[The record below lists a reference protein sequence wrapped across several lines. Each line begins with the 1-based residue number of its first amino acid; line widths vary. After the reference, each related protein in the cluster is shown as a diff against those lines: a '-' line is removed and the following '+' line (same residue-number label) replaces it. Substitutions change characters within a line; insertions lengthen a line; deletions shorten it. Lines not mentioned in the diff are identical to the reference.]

1 MVMGFQHNSENDISE
16 CEPDLRKRLSE
27 RDFRRLSE
35 TISSECGI
43 KMPGSKK
50 IMLEARLRKRLKAL
64 NIESYKNYCNYL
76 FSPHG
81 MKHELLQMIDVVT
94 TNKTDFFREGRHFD
108 YLITTV
114 IPDLTVKYN
123 AGIVKKLLVWS
134 AGCSTGEEPYTIAM
148 LLNEFRERREDF
160 NFEIVATDISTR
172 ALRKAAQGIYEKDR
186 VETVPAVL
194 RKKYLMRSKDKEK
207 SLVRIIP
214 ELRQTVTFRRLNFMS
229 TDYEFGDRI
238 DIIFCRNVFIY
249 FNRQTQESLLRRFYD
264 HLVPGGYL
272 FMGHCETLSQMKV
285 PLVSVGSMIYRKPS

>member
-1 MVMGFQHNSENDISE
+1 MGFQLNPENDI
-16 CEPDLRKRLSE
+16 CGCGPDLRKRLSE

-43 KMPGSKK
+43 KMPGTKK

-64 NIESYKNYCNYL
+64 AIDSYKDYCDYL

-81 MKHELLQMIDVVT
+81 LEHELSQMIDIVT

-108 YLITTV
+108 YLISTV
-114 IPDLTVKYN
+114 IPDLIAGYN
-123 AGIVKKLLVWS
+123 TGIVKKLLVWS

-148 LLNEFRERREDF
+148 VLNEFRERREDF
-160 NFEIVATDISTR
+160 NFDIVATDISTR
-172 ALRKAAQGIYEKDR
+172 ALKKAAQGIYEKDR
-186 VETVPAVL
+186 VENIPVAL
-194 RKKYLMRSKDKEK
+194 RQKYLMRSKDKEQN
-207 SLVRIIP
+207 LVRIVP
-214 ELRQTVTFRRLNFMS
+214 ELRRAVTFKRLNFMS
-229 TDYEFGDRI
+229 SDYEFGDRI

-249 FNRQTQESLLRRFYD
+249 FDRQTQMKLLRRLYD